1 MIRKGDLQLSCSGK
15 HNPTF
20 TTEKKKQNK
29 TDKKGKATFFLHIFA
44 YLFIYQPIKSYF
56 ISLKGLFIFFFH
68 CLGNSEV
75 NINFDS
81 L

>member
-1 MIRKGDLQLSCSGK
+1 MIRKGDLQRSCSRK

-20 TTEKKKQNK
+20 TTEKKNK
-29 TDKKGKATFFLHIFA
+29 ADKKGKATCFLHIFA

-56 ISLKGLFIFFFH
+56 NSLKGLIIFFFH

-75 NINFDS
+75 NINFES

>member
-1 MIRKGDLQLSCSGK
+1 MIRKGDLQRRK

-20 TTEKKKQNK
+20 TTEKKQNK

-44 YLFIYQPIKSYF
+44 YLLIYQPIKSYF

-75 NINFDS
+75 NINFES